1 MRWIRFAFIFAVLL
15 LIGYGLSL
23 LFKKG
28 STEFTIEKNVNYPIE
43 KVFPMFQDLKQF
55 ARWNVLVK
63 GSESAQIHFFRPY
76 EGQGASLHYFD
87 PKESHT
93 MEMFIRYEN
102 PNSTLRY
109 QLFEGT
115 ESLPYLIDLKFIK
128 KDENSTHIRWSIK
141 TPSRSVFKSSL
152 SRWDQEEFR
161 KVVDESMISLA
172 AVLSN
177 RVDRD
182 QLLSNITYDS
192 LMVEEQEG
200 ALLLGV
206 NVSTS
211 NHGDALFKNIVLNH
225 NKVFNYITT
234 DLGKDEQE
242 FGFPILISQAQN
254 PKSSEV
260 SYFYGFPVS
269 KRAALSDNS
278 FSFKTLNPAKTYVLY
293 YKGPYE
299 RRQNAIEKLVA
310 KAKKDSLRYGELSQ
324 RFFQAPKENTD
335 VNLKLSLP
343 VFR

>member
-1 MRWIRFAFIFAVLL
+1 MRWIRFAFIFAALL
-15 LIGYGLSL
+15 LLGYGLSL

-28 STEFTIEKNVNYPIE
+28 SSEFTIEKNLDYPVE
-43 KVFPMFQDLKQF
+43 KVFPMFRDLKQF

-63 GSESAQIHFFRPY
+63 GSETSQIHFFRPY
-76 EGQGASLHYFD
+76 EGRGASLHYVD
-87 PKESHT
+87 PKDNHS

-102 PNSTLRY
+102 PNSTLRF

-115 ESLPYLIDLKFIK
+115 ESLPYLIDLKFK
-128 KDENSTHIRWSIK
+128 EVGENQTKIRWSVK

-152 SRWDQEEFR
+152 SRWDEEEFR
-161 KVVDESMISLA
+161 KVVDQSIGMLSS
-172 AVLSN
+172 VLSN

-182 QLLSNITYDS
+182 QLLSKITYDS
-192 LMVEEQEG
+192 LMVEQEEG
-200 ALLLGV
+200 VLLLGV

-211 NHGDALFKNIVLNH
+211 NHGDLFFKNIVLNH

-242 FGFPILISQAQN
+242 FGFPILVSQVQN
-254 PKSSEV
+254 TKSSEV

-269 KRAALSDNS
+269 KRIALSDNS
-278 FSFKTLNPAKTYVLY
+278 FSFKTINGAKNYVLY
-293 YKGPYE
+293 YKGPFD
-299 RRQNAIEKLVA
+299 RRQSAIAKLVA
-310 KAKKDSLRYGELSQ
+310 KAKSDSLRYGELSQ
-324 RFFQAPKENTD
+324 RFFQAPKENTE